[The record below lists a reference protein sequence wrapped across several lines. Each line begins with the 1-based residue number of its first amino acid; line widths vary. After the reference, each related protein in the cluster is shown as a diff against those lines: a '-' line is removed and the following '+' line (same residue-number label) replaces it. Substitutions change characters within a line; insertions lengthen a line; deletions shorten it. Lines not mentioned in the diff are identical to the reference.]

1 MRMNFIM
8 IHNYN
13 GFCGHNELF
22 HNFEYKGHLS
32 RGWMPT
38 IKTGHGWGCP
48 GWNINEY
55 LFGASEVY
63 DDYDFGADYGLHNE
77 TLTNG
82 QIKEKGATIFRKV
95 IAYAHLRGVKIGL
108 GLDIDVVLPEYQS
121 EPDNK
126 DLIKVQ
132 VAEIAREYPELDYL
146 LCFQSE
152 GQKMRLFMPVGEES
166 LMDFMKR

>member
-1 MRMNFIM
+1 M
-8 IHNYN
+8 
-13 GFCGHNELF
+13 
-22 HNFEYKGHLS
+22 
-32 RGWMPT
+32 
-38 IKTGHGWGCP
+38 
-48 GWNINEY
+48 
-55 LFGASEVY
+55 
-63 DDYDFGADYGLHNE
+63 
-77 TLTNG
+77 
-82 QIKEKGATIFRKV
+82 

-152 GQKMRLFMPVGEES
+152 GQKNEAFYAVGEES

>member
-1 MRMNFIM
+1 M
-8 IHNYN
+8 
-13 GFCGHNELF
+13 
-22 HNFEYKGHLS
+22 
-32 RGWMPT
+32 
-38 IKTGHGWGCP
+38 
-48 GWNINEY
+48 
-55 LFGASEVY
+55 
-63 DDYDFGADYGLHNE
+63 
-77 TLTNG
+77 TNG

-152 GQKMRLFMPVGEES
+152 GQKNEAFYARWRRVFDG
-166 LMDFMKR
+166 FY